1 MPFCL
6 EKRVALVFAARVRS
20 CNAGD
25 ASPPVAHGK
34 PRTQTT
40 TQLDDA

>member
-6 EKRVALVFAARVRS
+6 EKRVALVFADRVRS

-25 ASPPVAHGK
+25 ASRRARKSAHGG
-34 PRTQTT
+34 
-40 TQLDDA
+40 DSAS